1 MIMNKKERII
11 MKKYRISAL
20 QRVIMSTFVEAE
32 NEQEAIDIAKK
43 YSYLNWEMDGSLD
56 EDYFDYE
63 VDHSFDPERV
73 KS

>member
-11 MKKYRISAL
+11 MKKYKISAL

>member
-11 MKKYRISAL
+11 MKKYRYRVSAL
-20 QRVIMSTFVEAE
+20 QKAIMSTFVEAE
-32 NEQEAIDIAKK
+32 NEQEAIEIAKK
-43 YSYLNWEMDGSLD
+43 SEDWNFDNYLD

-63 VDHSFDPERV
+63 IDYSFDPERV

>member
-1 MIMNKKERII
+1 
-11 MKKYRISAL
+11 MKKYKYRVSAL

-43 YSYLNWEMDGSLD
+43 YSYLNWEMEGSLD
-56 EDYFDYE
+56 ENYFDYE
-63 VDHSFDPERV
+63 VDHILNPERV

>member
-1 MIMNKKERII
+1 
-11 MKKYRISAL
+11 MKKYKISAL